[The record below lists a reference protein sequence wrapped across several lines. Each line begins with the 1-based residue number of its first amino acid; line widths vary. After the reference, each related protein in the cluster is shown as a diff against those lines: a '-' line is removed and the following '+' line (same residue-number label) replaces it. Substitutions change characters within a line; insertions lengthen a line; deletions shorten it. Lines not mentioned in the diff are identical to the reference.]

1 MLIYLHQYLWWLIFM
16 CQLDGIND
24 AHTVGELLCL
34 SVSVRTNMEKM
45 NTGTKELALVH
56 WFIQWNWTQSIH
68 GWMRHNDKG
77 TRICFLF
84 GLSHSYFH
92 TLGYQFSD
100 HRSRRRANPRPHSP
114 SLTFPQATM
123 ERATWYQRWNSP
135 KAHFM
140 ARSRHWGGTRSQ
152 HCPTS
157 RLLASSLTG

>member
-1 MLIYLHQYLWWLIFM
+1 MQLANMLIYLHQYLWWLIFM

-100 HRSRRRANPRPHSP
+100 LYSEYMIHYRLP
-114 SLTFPQATM
+114 
-123 ERATWYQRWNSP
+123 
-135 KAHFM
+135 AHYLNL
-140 ARSRHWGGTRSQ
+140 WIWTQLYYGI
-152 HCPTS
+152 P
-157 RLLASSLTG
+157 